1 MDATQI
7 LNRQINKNIQTKFY
21 TWTRDILDFITSKF
35 GRFIIDWSVEN
46 MT

>member
-21 TWTRDILDFITSKF
+21 TWTLTSWILLPQNLEGSSLI
-35 GRFIIDWSVEN
+35 GRLKI
-46 MT
+46 